1 MGFGFISVYV
11 DDFTPCLK
19 DNATGELIDT
29 EVIRIKRSSF
39 LEKYNKWMCAAP
51 QNNKQLADE
60 PKYSGVGGHL
70 FAIAGKKSVDY
81 GMDR

>member
-1 MGFGFISVYV
+1 MHKNFFYAIIIIWMVS
-11 DDFTPCLK
+11 LQ
-19 DNATGELIDT
+19 DNPNAGALYIQ
-29 EVIRIKRSSF
+29 
-39 LEKYNKWMCAAP
+39 WMCAAP

>member
-1 MGFGFISVYV
+1 MVS
-11 DDFTPCLK
+11 LQ
-19 DNATGELIDT
+19 DNPNAGALYIQ
-29 EVIRIKRSSF
+29 
-39 LEKYNKWMCAAP
+39 WMCAAP